1 MFSIE
6 DFSFS
11 VEELHLLGWLSYTAL
26 VKEADNDSSRG
37 FWSSLAAICLNEESS
52 VTQSRLAEIKRA
64 KRDWLNNWKQNL
76 KKLLNLND
84 INFDTPPDLAM
95 QDFARRVSKEKL
107 MCFIIEAAT
116 VEAYYPLTGN
126 DADRLKGVKLNQ
138 GIFIAYLS
146 KILSSLDSKYN
157 LENLIEIRNV
167 YFNSTKQIAKGVKGS
182 NNTLM
187 WMGASAVVIFVIAPY
202 LAAGIGGLMGLSGA
216 AATSAGLA
224 LLGGGSIAAGGFGMA
239 GGTFALM
246 AGGLL
251 VGYKVGDVQHK
262 NSLSQI
268 SAENLLVSGAKL
280 YTAIYI
286 ANYFKLYTSFIFK
299 NVLVEICSKTRS
311 IQYDLE
317 TEVDNSCVENSCTTE
332 RRKELIKKTKVL
344 SVLREKIRNLPVN
357 S

>member
-11 VEELHLLGWLSYTAL
+11 VKELHLLGWLSYTAL

-37 FWSSLAAICLNEESS
+37 FWSSLAAVYLNEESS

-84 INFDTPPDLAM
+84 IDFDTPPDLAM
-95 QDFARRVSKEKL
+95 QDFARCVSKEKL

-116 VEAYYPLTGN
+116 VEAYYPLTEN

-138 GIFIAYLS
+138 DMFIAYLS

-157 LENLIEIRNV
+157 LENLREIRNV
-167 YFNSTKQIAKGVKGS
+167 YFNSTKQIAKGVKGA

-187 WMGASAVVIFVIAPY
+187 WMSASAVVIFIVAPY

-286 ANYFKLYTSFIFK
+286 ANFFKLYTSFVFK
-299 NVLVEICSKTRS
+299 NILVEICSKTRS

-317 TEVDNSCVENSCTTE
+317 TEVDNSCVKNSCTTE

-344 SVLREKIRNLPVN
+344 SVLREKVRNLPTDR
-357 S
+357 